1 MTLTLVLRA
10 DAVAEA
16 ARLTD
21 VRARI
26 AAPIRR
32 KANGTDA
39 TNRRPAPAGAFDGI
53 AVTMIR
59 ARAGGAFGHA
69 SAIVMTRAR
78 ILDQPGRLLEEL
90 VVPIELKLPLVN
102 PGTTLRAV
110 KALAQ
115 RLLDL
120 HQRAVIAVAR
130 EQISKRLADIS
141 AQYGRGVQRSLRRE
155 ERLAA
160 ILATEA
166 PPLVQAGLFDRR
178 ALKARASDRSRDSL
192 AWDESDARRR
202 TLRSA
207 VAGVTAQEPEI
218 VLVLLVSTSA

>member
-1 MTLTLVLRA
+1 MTLTLVLRSEA
-10 DAVAEA
+10 EAEA

-21 VRARI
+21 VRARL

-32 KANGTDA
+32 KAKSTD
-39 TNRRPAPAGAFDGI
+39 TTTRPAPAGTFDGI

-59 ARAGGAFGHA
+59 GRAGGAFGRA
-69 SAIVMTRAR
+69 RAIVMTRAR

-90 VVPIELKLPLVN
+90 VVPIELKLPLVK
-102 PGTTLRAV
+102 PGRTRRAV

-115 RLLDL
+115 RILDL
-120 HQRAVIAVAR
+120 HQPAVIAVAR
-130 EQISKRLADIS
+130 EQISNRLAQIS
-141 AQYGRGVQRSLRRE
+141 AEYGRDVQRSIRRE

-160 ILATEA
+160 VLAIEA

-202 TLRSA
+202 ALRSA
-207 VAGVTAQEPEI
+207 VAAVTAQEPEI
-218 VLVLLVSTSA
+218 ALVLLVSTSA